1 MILLS
6 YGFVMSILP
15 MYSII
20 RYLREITRRVYML
33 LGINYPI
40 YIKLSFTRRI
50 DTLELTYILYI
61 KLVYITYCFI

>member
-40 YIKLSFTRRI
+40 DIKLSFTRRI
-50 DTLELTYILYI
+50 DTLD
-61 KLVYITYCFI
+61 